1 MHRDHQDSFRHSAQ
15 SSAVH
20 IYGNHKSLT
29 MHHGCQDEDKATQ
42 KQKTLISTTVIFF
55 LGRSLYSPL
64 IMRLHR
70 GSYGRHGGCLLGRR
84 HGDRL
89 GPAEI
94 PTTPPPPSPQR
105 YHSTP

>member
-1 MHRDHQDSFRHSAQ
+1 MD
-15 SSAVH
+15 V
-20 IYGNHKSLT
+20 K
-29 MHHGCQDEDKATQ
+29 M
-42 KQKTLISTTVIFF
+42 KTLISTTVIFF

-105 YHSTP
+105 YHSTPWGKEAGGAPEEGGGGRVQGP